1 MKLMKLH
8 QCLGVSDV
16 SLRFQGAFARK
27 HLSLS
32 GPQIVPLLCPSYRW
46 TISGSARALAWL
58 RAGASHPWGGR
69 PLSPNVARNT
79 LQIKMLEG
87 KVHSIPWFLFLIKEF
102 NVFVSLWINFGS
114 NDMQNTRAKVAFDSR
129 ISQDASCNAMSCVDL
144 GAQGPLFPY
153 KSVNCISQFASEIVI
168 CKCFF
173 PKAAIDLDT
182 PVVTKL
188 CLEGTLEFCESA
200 LLHGSRVTCDML
212 RANSE
217 NGELWHHSLQ
227 R

>member
-1 MKLMKLH
+1 
-8 QCLGVSDV
+8 
-16 SLRFQGAFARK
+16 
-27 HLSLS
+27 
-32 GPQIVPLLCPSYRW
+32 
-46 TISGSARALAWL
+46 
-58 RAGASHPWGGR
+58 
-69 PLSPNVARNT
+69 
-79 LQIKMLEG
+79 
-87 KVHSIPWFLFLIKEF
+87 
-102 NVFVSLWINFGS
+102 
-114 NDMQNTRAKVAFDSR
+114 MQNTRAKVAFDSR

-188 CLEGTLEFCESA
+188 CLGGTLEFCESA

-212 RANSE
+212 IANSE
-217 NGELWHHSLQ
+217 NGEL
-227 R
+227 